1 MKASAFPS
9 SDAPSLYLPLPDR
22 RRAKRLRL
30 VSARL
35 VKYGCS
41 HGIRCPPV
49 VPLGQGD
56 ENNNGHQDQDSEDED
71 AAFGTGGSSAQNG
84 LAHGVGARRR
94 NGAGK
99 AGVPTPWIPMPA
111 FDG

>member
-1 MKASAFPS
+1 MNTSTLPS

-84 LAHGVGARRR
+84 LAHGVRCKETEWG
-94 NGAGK
+94 GK
-99 AGVPTPWIPMPA
+99 SGRTDPMDTNA
-111 FDG
+111 SF